1 MAIRNIVKY
10 GNPVL
15 REKCR
20 EVTEFDEHLAT
31 LLDDMKETMLSADGV
46 GLAAPQVGI
55 IKRVV
60 VLSQDHETFY
70 ELINPVIT
78 KRKGSQVNME
88 ACLSVPHKHGDVERP
103 QSIVVDAFDRHGEKQ
118 VYRIKGFL
126 TVIFCHEIDHLDGI
140 LYTDKVIGEIKED

>member
-88 ACLSVPHKHGDVERP
+88 A
-103 QSIVVDAFDRHGEKQ
+103 
-118 VYRIKGFL
+118 
-126 TVIFCHEIDHLDGI
+126 
-140 LYTDKVIGEIKED
+140 

>member
-1 MAIRNIVKY
+1 MAIRNVVQIGDETLRKKSF
-10 GNPVL
+10 PV
-15 REKCR
+15 EN
-20 EVTEFDEHLAT
+20 FDESLWT
-31 LLDDMKETMLSADGV
+31 LLDDMKETMLAADGV

-103 QSIVVDAFDRHGEKQ
+103 QSIVVEAFDRHGEKK